1 MSHRLAA
8 WLAWS
13 LWTLS
18 VALAALGLLLQYVND
33 PSRFLEQFSYAV
45 PFLVFVT
52 VGALV
57 ASYRTENPIGWLF
70 CAVGLSNVLWAF
82 ALAYAIYALLTRP
95 GSLPGGEVMAWLSTA
110 WTATL
115 GWGLMATFVPL
126 LSLQVGCP
134 PHAGGLSHG

>member
-57 ASYRTENPIGWLF
+57 ASYRPET
-70 CAVGLSNVLWAF
+70 LSAGSS
-82 ALAYAIYALLTRP
+82 ALSASRMCSGHSRLRMPATR
-95 GSLPGGEVMAWLSTA
+95 S
-110 WTATL
+110 
-115 GWGLMATFVPL
+115 
-126 LSLQVGCP
+126 
-134 PHAGGLSHG
+134 SHGPARSRAER